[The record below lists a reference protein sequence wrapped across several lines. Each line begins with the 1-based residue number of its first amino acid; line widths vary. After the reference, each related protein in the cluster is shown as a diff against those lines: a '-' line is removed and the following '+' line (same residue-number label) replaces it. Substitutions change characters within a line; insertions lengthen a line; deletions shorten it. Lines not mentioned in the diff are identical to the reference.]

1 MRRGL
6 AAFCVGVLALT
17 ACGGGGGDDA
27 DRSGG
32 DPDAEDTTDE
42 IGSDDTD
49 APDGSE
55 DTDSGA
61 DPGAPDGEGW
71 TVLVYSIADTDLEPF
86 LMDDITEM
94 GGVGSGPGVN
104 IVGLVDRAGAYSS
117 DPVLGID
124 DWVGAKLL
132 HIGQGDAEVLAEL
145 GDLNT
150 GDPQVL
156 ADFIATGIAEYPAA
170 RYSLV
175 ISDHGAGWP
184 GAGGDESADHDLL
197 TLAEI
202 DAGITAGLDA
212 AGVDKLDLLG
222 FDACLMATY
231 EVASTL
237 APLADRLLAS
247 QELEPGHGW
256 DYSALQILNDNPDTD
271 VDTLGIAIVDGFEA
285 QAQSQGT
292 DNEITLSLV
301 DLTQMPVIDAAMD
314 DFTAVLTESAAALG
328 PIIGRTRSTTLGFG
342 RNPDPTA
349 DTHMVDLGILVSEI
363 GVQALNVSDQA
374 DSVIRAIND
383 SVVHTVAGAA
393 TRGATGLSIYFP
405 PESQWFSQDYT
416 GLDAMGGW
424 NGFLDAYYAGGAA
437 IPVEEQP
444 QFVSDEAEIFFDE
457 DGLNI
462 AGQFDLAAEGNI
474 TTASIDYGVVEEDGS
489 VTFIGTEPAQV
500 ADDGS
505 GLALGIY
512 DLTALTVSDGI
523 DTSYAYLDLTIDED
537 AQLATVDV
545 PMTYYPPGDEGVAE
559 DVLLSLVFDIEGN
572 LLSETY
578 YVYDAELG
586 TFGELTADPEAII
599 VPTLLFV
606 GADGSFEWVP
616 SSDVGLYAD
625 LPALTYDLEDLP
637 SGTELYVELT
647 VTDFGGNSDFVSGYV
662 TIP

>member
-1 MRRGL
+1 MRRE
-6 AAFCVGVLALT
+6 LALLCAAALALA
-17 ACGGGGGDDA
+17 ACGGGGGDA
-27 DRSGG
+27 DRSS
-32 DPDAEDTTDE
+32 DAT
-42 IGSDDTD
+42 
-49 APDGSE
+49 
-55 DTDSGA
+55 SGA
-61 DPGAPDGEGW
+61 DGTDGTVSSDTSDDSSADTAADGEGW

-86 LMDDITEM
+86 MMDDITEM

-104 IVGLVDRAGAYSS
+104 IVGLVDRASAYSA

-145 GDLNT
+145 GDINT

-156 ADFIATGIAEYPAA
+156 ADFIANGVAEYPAA
-170 RYSLV
+170 RYSLI

-184 GAGGDESADHDLL
+184 GAGGDESADHDIL

-202 DAGITAGLDA
+202 DAGIAAGLEGAGLD
-212 AGVDKLDLLG
+212 KFDLLG

-271 VDTLGIAIVDGFEA
+271 VDTLGVAIVDGFEA

-292 DNEITLSLV
+292 DTEITLSLV
-301 DLTQMPVIDAAMD
+301 DLNQMSTIDAAMD
-314 DFTAVLTESAAALG
+314 EFTAVLTESAAALG
-328 PIIGRTRSTTLGFG
+328 PVIGRTRSTTLGFG

-383 SVVHTVAGAA
+383 SVIHTVAGAA

-405 PESQWFSQDYT
+405 PEAQWFDQGYT
-416 GLDAMGGW
+416 GLEAMSGW

-444 QFVSDEAEIFFDE
+444 QFLSEDAEIFFDE

-462 AGQFDLAAEGNI
+462 AGEFDLAAQGNI

-489 VTFIGTEPAQV
+489 ITFIGTEPAEV

-505 GLALGIY
+505 GFAIGIY

-523 DTSYAYLDLTIDED
+523 DTSYAYLDLTIDEE
-537 AQLATVDV
+537 AELATIDV
-545 PMTYYPPGDEGVAE
+545 PMAYYPPGSDDGYG
-559 DVLLSLVFDIEGN
+559 DVLLSLVFDSAGELI
-572 LLSETY
+572 SETY
-578 YVYDAELG
+578 YVFDEELG
-586 TFGELTADPEAII
+586 TFGELTADPEGVI

-606 GADGSFEWVP
+606 GADGSSEWVP

-625 LPALTYDLEDLP
+625 LPSLTYDLESLE
-637 SGTELYVELT
+637 SGTQLYVELT
-647 VTDFGGNSDFVSGYV
+647 VTDFGGNSDFVSGYTV
-662 TIP
+662 IP